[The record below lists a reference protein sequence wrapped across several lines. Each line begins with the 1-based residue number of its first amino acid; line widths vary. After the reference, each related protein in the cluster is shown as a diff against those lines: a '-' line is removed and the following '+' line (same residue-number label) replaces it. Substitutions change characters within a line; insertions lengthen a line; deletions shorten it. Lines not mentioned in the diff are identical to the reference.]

1 MATRA
6 IILAALVAFL
16 LIGIV
21 RADGTPTLAG
31 SSIKT
36 EDVALKCNA
45 VFVGKI
51 THVGPPT
58 GAAPGLATFGVKVTV
73 LQVLRGT
80 VDAQV
85 GIRIDDDVLNH
96 ESAPKVENTYVFFV
110 EKDETRL
117 TALKLL
123 PATDDNIAT
132 VKKLIAQLPA
142 K

>member
-51 THVGPPT
+51 TLVGPPT

-85 GIRIDDDVLNH
+85 GIRIDDDV
-96 ESAPKVENTYVFFV
+96 
-110 EKDETRL
+110 
-117 TALKLL
+117 
-123 PATDDNIAT
+123 
-132 VKKLIAQLPA
+132 
-142 K
+142 